1 MPVVLTEGLDRNRKG
16 WQSVCVLHCPIQP
29 VRFRVS
35 IHCDWLLYHRYFTL
49 WSEADK
55 LVPRVVSYVIIFFPS
70 LYGVLFM
77 QDLLLTYCIH
87 FNVCSFSSKL
97 LSFYFQREKTYI
109 WYVILCF
116 FAHIL
121 PKKKAKSLYPCQ
133 ILNIKLIFK
142 CNLNIWLIIK
152 RKTKNRKFL
161 YEKRIYWYFERKFK
175 LFYRIC
181 NNLKE
186 KQR

>member
-97 LSFYFQREKTYI
+97 LSFYFQRENIYLI
-109 WYVILCF
+109 CDLVFLCAY
-116 FAHIL
+116 FA
-121 PKKKAKSLYPCQ
+121 
-133 ILNIKLIFK
+133 
-142 CNLNIWLIIK
+142 
-152 RKTKNRKFL
+152 
-161 YEKRIYWYFERKFK
+161 
-175 LFYRIC
+175 
-181 NNLKE
+181 KE
-186 KQR
+186 KSKITLSLPNFKYKANF

>member
-70 LYGVLFM
+70 LLRCFIYARFIINLFVFILM
-77 QDLLLTYCIH
+77 FVRFHQ
-87 FNVCSFSSKL
+87 KL
-97 LSFYFQREKTYI
+97 LFFYFQQENIYLI
-109 WYVILCF
+109 CDFVFLCAY
-116 FAHIL
+116 FA
-121 PKKKAKSLYPCQ
+121 
-133 ILNIKLIFK
+133 
-142 CNLNIWLIIK
+142 
-152 RKTKNRKFL
+152 
-161 YEKRIYWYFERKFK
+161 
-175 LFYRIC
+175 
-181 NNLKE
+181 KE
-186 KQR
+186 KSKITLSLPNFKYKTNF

>member
-1 MPVVLTEGLDRNRKG
+1 MAKRVRASLPYTTSPIPSQYSLWLVTLSSILYSLVWS
-16 WQSVCVLHCPIQP
+16 WQIGAACRFVCYYIFPLSLRCFIYARFIINLLYSF
-29 VRFRVS
+29 VRF
-35 IHCDWLLYHRYFTL
+35 HLNYYLFT
-49 WSEADK
+49 
-55 LVPRVVSYVIIFFPS
+55 
-70 LYGVLFM
+70 
-77 QDLLLTYCIH
+77 
-87 FNVCSFSSKL
+87 FN
-97 LSFYFQREKTYI
+97 EKTYI

-175 LFYRIC
+175 LFYQIC